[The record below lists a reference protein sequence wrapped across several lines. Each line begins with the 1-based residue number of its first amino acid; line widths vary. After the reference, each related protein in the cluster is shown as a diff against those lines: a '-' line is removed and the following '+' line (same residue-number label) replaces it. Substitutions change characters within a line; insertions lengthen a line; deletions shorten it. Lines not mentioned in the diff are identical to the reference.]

1 MKANLSNLKQLDNNK
16 KEGDSMS
23 EEKTIVEEQAVAET
37 PTQETNQNEE
47 VGGLIAESK
56 KYRTRA
62 QTAEAELKELKE
74 NLKLQEQKQLEEKE
88 EFKSLYENV
97 KAENEKLKPIVE
109 TFEIQEKQRRE
120 HLLSQLSEDD
130 QEIYQD
136 LPTIKLEKHIER
148 LSNRKVQ
155 VTDAKEVTASGKFSA
170 NSKWEDLTAD
180 DKEKARRNPKLWKQV
195 LEGYKNN

>member
-1 MKANLSNLKQLDNNK
+1 
-16 KEGDSMS
+16 MS
-23 EEKTIVEEQAVAET
+23 EEKTIVEEQAVVEAS
-37 PTQETNQNEE
+37 TQEVNNEE

-62 QTAEAELKELKE
+62 QTAEAELNELKE
-74 NLKLQEQKQLEEKE
+74 NLKLQEQKRLEEKE

-120 HLLSQLSEDD
+120 HLLSQLSDDD

-136 LPTIKLEKHIER
+136 LSTVKLEKHIER
-148 LSNRKVQ
+148 LSNKKVQ
-155 VTDAKEVTASGKFSA
+155 VTDAKEVTASGKFA
-170 NSKWEDLTAD
+170 VNSKWEDLTAED
-180 DKEKARRNPKLWKQV
+180 REKARRNPTLWKQV
-195 LEGYKNN
+195 IDGYKNN